1 VKGRAAVV
9 AMALALAGCTY
20 HPILPK
26 DHKVT
31 LLYVALGDSTVE
43 GVGATSAAA
52 TYPARLFTRLRAIY
66 PRAGVIN
73 LGVGGATSADV
84 VSHQLERAV
93 VMRPKLVTLSVG
105 PNDITDHVPVA
116 EYEANVG
123 TIFRR
128 FADEIGTVVVVNLL
142 PDLAV
147 TPRFRGS
154 ANEREV
160 ARLTVEFNAAL
171 TRQARLYAVEV
182 VDLYKPSQVE
192 VPRRPELLA
201 ADGYHPSDLG
211 YARWAELLWVG
222 VEKRIGGRRAAT
234 PNTTPVVAVEGAR
247 ES

>member
-1 VKGRAAVV
+1 MKGRAVV
-9 AMALALAGCTY
+9 AAMALALAGCTY

-43 GVGATSAAA
+43 GVGATSPAA
-52 TYPARLFTRLRAIY
+52 TYPARLFARLRAIY

-84 VSHQLERAV
+84 VNNQLERAV
-93 VMRPKLVTLSVG
+93 LMRPKLVTLSVG
-105 PNDITDHVPVA
+105 PNDITDHVPVE
-116 EYEANVG
+116 EYEANVS

-128 FADEIGTVVVVNLL
+128 FADVTGTVVVVNLL
-142 PDLAV
+142 PDLSV
-147 TPRFRGS
+147 TPRFRGRE
-154 ANEREV
+154 NEREV

-171 TRQARLYAVEV
+171 TRQAQLYAVEV

-222 VEKRIGGRRAAT
+222 VEKRIGGRRAAV
-234 PNTTPVVAVEGAR
+234 PNTTPVVVVEGAR